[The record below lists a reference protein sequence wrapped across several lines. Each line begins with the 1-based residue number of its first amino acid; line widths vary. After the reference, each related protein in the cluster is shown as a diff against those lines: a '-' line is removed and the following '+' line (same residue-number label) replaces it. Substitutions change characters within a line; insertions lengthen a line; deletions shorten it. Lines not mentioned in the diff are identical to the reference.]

1 MEIDIPI
8 EIKNILGNTPFI
20 KDNIGRSED
29 FVYIKRLIIQNNYI
43 YYLRECLT
51 GKSLI
56 SKDILSNPLLLID
69 ILSDVINTLRSLDDK
84 ECPFKSEENEGN
96 DFVHGDLCLPN
107 LFVDD
112 NNKFIGFIDVG
123 NCGKGDKYFD
133 YSWLLWSLE
142 YNLKTNKYNE
152 IFLNKIGV
160 KFKDIKYNQYIPIE
174 NINELNSNN

>member
-1 MEIDIPI
+1 M
-8 EIKNILGNTPFI
+8 
-20 KDNIGRSED
+20 
-29 FVYIKRLIIQNNYI
+29 
-43 YYLRECLT
+43 
-51 GKSLI
+51 
-56 SKDILSNPLLLID
+56 
-69 ILSDVINTLRSLDDK
+69 
-84 ECPFKSEENEGN
+84 
-96 DFVHGDLCLPN
+96 HGDLCLPN